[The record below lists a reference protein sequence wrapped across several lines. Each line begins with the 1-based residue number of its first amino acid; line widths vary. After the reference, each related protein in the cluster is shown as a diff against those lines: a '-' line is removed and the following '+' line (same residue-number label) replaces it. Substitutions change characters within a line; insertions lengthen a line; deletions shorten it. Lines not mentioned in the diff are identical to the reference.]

1 MASPDPDLSATAS
14 GPVRATGRIDAL
26 DVARGVALG
35 AMALYHA
42 TWDLGFLRLTPENY
56 ALSPLGKGAAHG
68 IAGSFL
74 VLVGIGLVLVH
85 GGGIRRQAV
94 VVRFARIGGAALA
107 VTAATYALF
116 PDSYVFFGILH
127 CIAVSSVLALPF
139 LFVPVAL
146 VAMGAASI
154 IAAPP
159 LLMAAPAPTG
169 GGLLDAPGLFFL
181 GLGRMVPQT
190 NDYVPLFPWFGLVL
204 LGIGVGRLGLPR
216 LAASGLGCWRATSRP
231 GRMVAAAG
239 RHSLAVYLIHQP
251 VLLAVFSGIV
261 ALTGP
266 HPRAGEA
273 EFRALYARTC
283 VGTGGEVGACRVA
296 ARCVVGAFRRDGL
309 WAQSQRTFTVAERAQ
324 AQALSQGCYEAAEGT
339 APAP

>member
-1 MASPDPDLSATAS
+1 MAFSDPDLTATAS
-14 GPVRATGRIDAL
+14 GRAHVARRIDAL

-42 TWDLGFLRLTPENY
+42 AWDLGYLRLTPENY

-74 VLVGIGLVLVH
+74 ALVGVGLVLVH
-85 GGGIRRQAV
+85 GAGIRRRAV
-94 VVRFARIGGAALA
+94 VARFARIGGAALA

-146 VAMGAASI
+146 VAVCAALI

-159 LLMAAPAPTG
+159 LLVTAPVPVG
-169 GGLLDAPGLFFL
+169 GGLLDAPALFFL
-181 GLGRMVPQT
+181 GLGRTVPQT

-204 LGIGVGRLGLPR
+204 IGIVAGRLGLPR
-216 LAASGLGCWRATSRP
+216 LTASDIGRWRATSRP
-231 GRMVAAAG
+231 GRTVATAG

-251 VLLAVFSGIV
+251 VLLAVFSGIA

-273 EFRALYARTC
+273 EFRALYARNC
-283 VGTGGEVGACRVA
+283 VGTGGEAAACRVA

-309 WAQSQRTFTVAERAQ
+309 WAQSQRVFTVTERAH